1 MEKPEEDQFRR
12 TTVRSAKSTELLVGV
27 DNPKYGNKLWIVLLT
42 EKVIEHVGITS
53 ASRINFVND
62 LRNEGIS

>member
-1 MEKPEEDQFRR
+1 MEKPGEDQFRR
-12 TTVRSAKSTELLVGV
+12 TTVCSAKSAELLVGV
-27 DNPKYGNKLWIVLLT
+27 DNPKYGNKLWIVLFT

-53 ASRINFVND
+53 VSRINFVND